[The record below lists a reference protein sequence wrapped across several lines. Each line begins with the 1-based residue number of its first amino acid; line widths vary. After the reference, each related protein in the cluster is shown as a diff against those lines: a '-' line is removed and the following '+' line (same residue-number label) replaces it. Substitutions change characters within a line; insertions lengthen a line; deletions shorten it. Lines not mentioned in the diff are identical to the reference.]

1 MDQLVE
7 RVLAVSARLTPDDW
21 TRLVIH
27 RVAVTVNVLTVG
39 FHIALLEVGRKAMHV
54 LVVRQDRFGFSAKE
68 VVVPDTNQRQQHR
81 QVFLRCGGGEV
92 FIHRVRAGEQ
102 FNEVIEAY
110 GQNDGQ
116 TDGRPQRVTAANPVP
131 ELEHVRGVDTELANR
146 FTIGGQRRKVFRHVL
161 VVARGFQEPVTRAVG
176 VGHGF
181 LVVKVLDATRNRVVS
196 GFTFFSTSAM

>member
-1 MDQLVE
+1 MDGGQTAGYGNSRGDEIARYHFGSLVDQLVE

-131 ELEHVRGVDTELANR
+131 ELKHIIGINSKFRYGFYHWSKALRSVLPPHCYLSLQLIANHV
-146 FTIGGQRRKVFRHVL
+146 QSSHW
-161 VVARGFQEPVTRAVG
+161 
-176 VGHGF
+176 
-181 LVVKVLDATRNRVVS
+181 S
-196 GFTFFSTSAM
+196 